1 MNNFEEEAAS
11 NNASGANEA
20 IESGSDGAPT
30 EVEDDEPVNRYRV
43 GEEEESDNQS
53 LEGTAAEVRRSG
65 RIRERP
71 KPYWVSEG
79 QKNLLGAAINNEPS
93 TYTEAMK
100 LPDAV
105 KWKQAADSEI
115 NSMEVNNVWDLVK
128 RPDKV
133 KTIGS
138 RWVFKRK
145 TDDDGTVN
153 KYKARLV
160 AKGYAQKYGVD
171 YNEIFAPVVSY
182 NAIRTVL
189 AIAAQ
194 EKMHVHQMD
203 VVTAF
208 LNGELVEEVFLEQ
221 PEGFLVKDKED
232 HVYKLKKALYGL
244 KQAPRAWYTKMND
257 VLGNMNMKKNDVDDN
272 VYTLERGGQK
282 LILLLYVDDLLLAS
296 RDIKLVKEVKEAL
309 KKTFDMKDLGEAKII
324 LGLQWMWILL
334 MEEFAL
340 EMKDTSTTC

>member
-1 MNNFEEEAAS
+1 M
-11 NNASGANEA
+11 
-20 IESGSDGAPT
+20 
-30 EVEDDEPVNRYRV
+30 
-43 GEEEESDNQS
+43 
-53 LEGTAAEVRRSG
+53 
-65 RIRERP
+65 
-71 KPYWVSEG
+71 
-79 QKNLLGAAINNEPS
+79 
-93 TYTEAMK
+93 
-100 LPDAV
+100 
-105 KWKQAADSEI
+105 
-115 NSMEVNNVWDLVK
+115 
-128 RPDKV
+128 
-133 KTIGS
+133 
-138 RWVFKRK
+138 
-145 TDDDGTVN
+145 N

-203 VVTAF
+203 VVTAL

-272 VYTLERGGQK
+272 VYTLERGGRK
-282 LILLLYVDDLLLAS
+282 LILLLYVDDLRLAS

-309 KKTFDMKDLGEAKII
+309 KKTFDMKDLGEAKNI
-324 LGLQWMWILL
+324 LGLQLDVDSANGRIRIGNERYVNNML
-334 MEEFAL
+334 MNFGMQECKPASSSSSVIFI
-340 EMKDTSTTC
+340 

>member
-1 MNNFEEEAAS
+1 M
-11 NNASGANEA
+11 
-20 IESGSDGAPT
+20 
-30 EVEDDEPVNRYRV
+30 
-43 GEEEESDNQS
+43 
-53 LEGTAAEVRRSG
+53 
-65 RIRERP
+65 
-71 KPYWVSEG
+71 
-79 QKNLLGAAINNEPS
+79 
-93 TYTEAMK
+93 
-100 LPDAV
+100 
-105 KWKQAADSEI
+105 
-115 NSMEVNNVWDLVK
+115 
-128 RPDKV
+128 
-133 KTIGS
+133 
-138 RWVFKRK
+138 
-145 TDDDGTVN
+145 N

-203 VVTAF
+203 VVTAL

-272 VYTLERGGQK
+272 VYTLERGGRK
-282 LILLLYVDDLLLAS
+282 LILLLYVDDLRLAS

>member
-1 MNNFEEEAAS
+1 MKETESMCQGMLNSTRGFIDEVVDEVVDVDVADVDVDNEILQARNKAADRRENVTTFEEEAAS

-65 RIRERP
+65 GIRNVQSHTGCLKDRRIC
-71 KPYWVSEG
+71 W
-79 QKNLLGAAINNEPS
+79 GAAIKNEPS

-138 RWVFKRK
+138 R
-145 TDDDGTVN
+145 
-153 KYKARLV
+153 
-160 AKGYAQKYGVD
+160 GYSR
-171 YNEIFAPVVSY
+171 ERP
-182 NAIRTVL
+182 
-189 AIAAQ
+189 
-194 EKMHVHQMD
+194 M
-203 VVTAF
+203 
-208 LNGELVEEVFLEQ
+208 
-221 PEGFLVKDKED
+221 
-232 HVYKLKKALYGL
+232 
-244 KQAPRAWYTKMND
+244 
-257 VLGNMNMKKNDVDDN
+257 
-272 VYTLERGGQK
+272 TLE
-282 LILLLYVDDLLLAS
+282 L
-296 RDIKLVKEVKEAL
+296 
-309 KKTFDMKDLGEAKII
+309 
-324 LGLQWMWILL
+324 
-334 MEEFAL
+334 
-340 EMKDTSTTC
+340 

>member
-1 MNNFEEEAAS
+1 MKETESMCQGMLNSTRGFIDEVVDEVVDVDVADVDVDNEILQARNKAADRRENVNNFEEEAAS

-138 RWVFKRK
+138 R
-145 TDDDGTVN
+145 
-153 KYKARLV
+153 
-160 AKGYAQKYGVD
+160 GYSR
-171 YNEIFAPVVSY
+171 ERPM
-182 NAIRTVL
+182 T
-189 AIAAQ
+189 
-194 EKMHVHQMD
+194 M
-203 VVTAF
+203 
-208 LNGELVEEVFLEQ
+208 EL
-221 PEGFLVKDKED
+221 
-232 HVYKLKKALYGL
+232 
-244 KQAPRAWYTKMND
+244 
-257 VLGNMNMKKNDVDDN
+257 
-272 VYTLERGGQK
+272 
-282 LILLLYVDDLLLAS
+282 
-296 RDIKLVKEVKEAL
+296 
-309 KKTFDMKDLGEAKII
+309 
-324 LGLQWMWILL
+324 
-334 MEEFAL
+334 
-340 EMKDTSTTC
+340 